1 MSEPITMQYEF
12 HFQQKEKRKKELQV
26 GKQLEVPKG
35 RIPRISR
42 LMALA
47 IKFDG
52 LIRSGAIENH
62 AELARLGKVTR
73 ARVSQILNL
82 LHLAPDIQEAIL
94 FLPRIEEGRAPIT
107 LSQLQP
113 LCQIFDWKKQR
124 QCWIQMESRSY
135 TVGALGKILLAVSP

>member
-12 HFQQKEKRKKELQV
+12 HFQQKEKGKKELQV
-26 GKQLEVPKG
+26 GKPPEVPIG
-35 RIPRISR
+35 RVPRISR

-82 LHLAPDIQEAIL
+82 LHLAPDIQETLL
-94 FLPRIEEGRAPIT
+94 FLPRVEEGRALIT
-107 LSQLQP
+107 LRQLQ
-113 LCQIFDWKKQR
+113 LICRVTDWQKQR
-124 QCWIQMESRSY
+124 RQWL
-135 TVGALGKILLAVSP
+135 ALTKHRL